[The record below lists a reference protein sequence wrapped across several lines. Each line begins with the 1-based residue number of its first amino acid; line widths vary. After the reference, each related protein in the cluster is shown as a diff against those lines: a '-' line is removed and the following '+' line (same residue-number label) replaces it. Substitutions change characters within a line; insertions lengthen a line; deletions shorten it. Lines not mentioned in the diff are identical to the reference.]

1 MKNNIKFSLL
11 IIVFSIWSCKREP
24 QDILNNSAQKTSYK
38 TKENLKKEEKPQESS
53 IQVIEKIPN
62 SLQSFVGS
70 CGTECA
76 IVYNTRKIEILNQN
90 IIAVYFDTEQ
100 IIQEEIE
107 NSSSDYLLFKYN
119 EDGNLLLVT
128 DKTEKKDILA
138 NLPFSLSESIHDF
151 GSRMYVTLLH
161 EKRIKNP

>member
-1 MKNNIKFSLL
+1 MELQ
-11 IIVFSIWSCKREP
+11 KR
-24 QDILNNSAQKTSYK
+24 IATTLNNSAQKTSYK
-38 TKENLKKEEKPQESS
+38 KKDTLKIKEEKPQEIS
-53 IQVIEKIPN
+53 IQVIKKIPN

-70 CGTECA
+70 CGTESA

-138 NLPFSLSESIHDF
+138 NLPFSLSERIHDF

>member
-1 MKNNIKFSLL
+1 MELQKRTARHIKQFSSKNQL
-11 IIVFSIWSCKREP
+11 
-24 QDILNNSAQKTSYK
+24 QKERKSQ
-38 TKENLKKEEKPQESS
+38 NKEEKPQESS